1 MRRWMVGGVAVV
13 AFALATPAVAAVG
26 AQNVARKLG
35 VRQEPEVGL
44 DVRLGLG
51 SFTGDLGEDVGVGA
65 TFGINADAQAWKYV
79 GLEVGYELQRLP
91 IDSRRIDD
99 EDAGLWRNN
108 FGILAKA
115 GPLID
120 QKWRPFVGAGFG
132 LSYLDPS
139 DGADDVYQN
148 DWMTEIPL
156 AAGVDYR
163 FGSTLFAG
171 ARATYRLL
179 GGEDV
184 VDRPGTTSAAKGSLF
199 NANLTVGGRF

>member
-1 MRRWMVGGVAVV
+1 MRRSMVGGVAVAAMALASP
-13 AFALATPAVAAVG
+13 AFAIEAQRVAG
-26 AQNVARKLG
+26 ALDMKK
-35 VRQEPEVGL
+35 EPEVGM

-79 GLEVGYELQRLP
+79 GIEVGYELQRLP

-108 FGILAKA
+108 FGVLAKA

-163 FGSTLFAG
+163 FGSVLFAG

-184 VDRPGTTSAAKGSLF
+184 VDRPGTNSAAKGSLF
-199 NANLTVGGRF
+199 NANLTLGGRF